1 MGVNLRA
8 CRALACRGSVP
19 HRAEVDALDVVM
31 LGKTFSVGATFMT
44 SGDAATGDI
53 VCQDGVFQL
62 YLDVG
67 VPVFSLEGA
76 GVFSCDRASCKVEP
90 GERASVVAESDG
102 KTVSVFF
109 NGFEVLNAPLSQK
122 QTGSLNG
129 TSSVSSCAD
138 DANDKNAVLSSD
150 LADVQVSWT
159 MGVFAGYLTEVFA
172 DDTALSADA
181 VRTQSYG
188 DNDRVSELS
197 LYCDF
202 TEFMPVD
209 RSAAGKPI
217 RLYGDV
223 GTVDLVRALVP
234 GFGVAS
240 QMPGG
245 SVRSV
250 LASGTF
256 TLAANVYR
264 FWSVPSGDEY
274 LVSLGDPASDNALA
288 LGVHADGT
296 LFACAGLTLLN
307 TGVALGASHWHFVSI
322 SVGAGALTVSVDG
335 KQAGSCEIP
344 SAWTPSSSY
353 SLVFMGALDCY
364 GAPIGSFSGYLD
376 SVSLFNSALSSETLT
391 TFASTPPFLY
401 DSGLCA
407 LWSFSGSAPL
417 ELVDVSP
424 VSLVSGAELSWC
436 ENTVRTEQL
445 PPLQFTLPKA
455 ASTLSA
461 SLVDWQ
467 VKAASEVF
475 FAATKESFGVAP
487 TTCVDSLFMPVG
499 AAKKLIENTLLREAS
514 VKATLAEGR
523 LVTEVITKVIS
534 SPSIKAVLPTLLESF
549 FLNTGLA
556 RAATFLVK
564 LKAMWEGMN
573 ASTLVGAISITAVAV
588 ATCVSVNTWFEK
600 NDPGNPDEDQDD
612 DGISL
617 SLESV
622 GFYPEQA
629 VSTSCRSVRIGCE
642 INKPASLPEWVRN
655 VRSEPV
661 AYVCGSKGDNPV
673 LKAQIKVSKVEKA
686 RTIKVSMRSYGE
698 ERLLGE
704 ASPVEIAV
712 DAPGTYDFELT
723 LSTTEL
729 ADALPAQRDVTLQ
742 WFADSTSLGTTKH
755 EVHVALGLPLAPWG
769 NGADSTTVASVSVL
783 RWVEAIVAKGGTIP
797 EESKLPGWFAGAFV
811 NWLGDSSP
819 FEGSSFGA
827 EPSYSC
833 WSRELS
839 RLHVDIEKLVHA
851 VDGQALSASGAVD
864 SCSASDLMVSLA
876 SLDVCGLGA
885 SLALLAGISGVSV
898 SVLGQLNGYG
908 YFSAQDVM
916 PFRSGTKASD
926 LLVPV
931 HQTLC
936 VGSGDASR
944 YFDPY
949 LIVSSSAGASKVV
962 NLPLVPTSA
971 KYDVVCTRST
981 DSYRDFVCSLG
992 STCMEIT
999 SIALPVF
1006 GELPLQRIIFKNG
1019 EFKRIPKRPPFDAS
1033 VRTALPLVD
1042 ARARCHSISFN
1053 HIEHC
1058 VLTVLRAMV
1067 ENVPQGATVDPSRY
1081 FVALEPLRAAVT
1093 GVLEGV
1099 ALTPDT
1105 IEAVLGNLYDDICSY
1120 DALAYPGDMEE
1131 FTAMCNKLVSLLNSC
1146 LFNLREGSANWNS
1159 AISDLFDPTSWAY
1172 IGVHE
1177 GQAYVVACEKMI
1189 LTDCTPF
1196 SQSEL
1201 AGKIPPPENTGI
1213 YLTCANDA
1221 VRISLLAEL
1230 AANLNED
1237 FPLPRIGIVSGAVPW
1252 ATQFELPDFAVI
1264 AYSSSNEF
1272 PHVSSQIAECEIPI
1286 DTYLLVNDSWE
1297 SLADLLSGN

>member
-1 MGVNLRA
+1 M
-8 CRALACRGSVP
+8 
-19 HRAEVDALDVVM
+19 
-31 LGKTFSVGATFMT
+31 
-44 SGDAATGDI
+44 
-53 VCQDGVFQL
+53 
-62 YLDVG
+62 
-67 VPVFSLEGA
+67 
-76 GVFSCDRASCKVEP
+76 
-90 GERASVVAESDG
+90 
-102 KTVSVFF
+102 
-109 NGFEVLNAPLSQK
+109 SQK

-159 MGVFAGYLTEVFA
+159 MGVFAGYLTEVFT

-322 SVGAGALTVSVDG
+322 SVGAGVLTVSVDG

-344 SAWTPSSSY
+344 SAWTSPSSY

-391 TFASTPPFLY
+391 TFVSAPPFLY

-487 TTCVDSLFMPVG
+487 TTCVDSSFMPVS

-534 SPSIKAVLPTLLESF
+534 SPSIKAVLPALLESF

-556 RAATFLVK
+556 RVATFLVK

-573 ASTLVGAISITAVAV
+573 TSTLVGAISITAVAV
-588 ATCVSVNTWFEK
+588 ATCASVNTWFEK
-600 NDPGNPDEDQDD
+600 NEPGNPDEDQDD

-629 VSTSCRSVRIGCE
+629 VSASCRSVRIGCE
-642 INKPASLPEWVRN
+642 INKPASLPEWVHN

-661 AYVCGSKGDNPV
+661 AYVRGSKGDNPV

-712 DAPGTYDFELT
+712 DAPGIYDFELT
-723 LSTTEL
+723 LSTTDL
-729 ADALPAQRDVTLQ
+729 ADALPAQRDVALQ

-769 NGADSTTVASVSVL
+769 NGIGSTTVASVSVL
-783 RWVEAIVAKGGTIP
+783 RWVEAIVAKGGSIP
-797 EESKLPGWFAGAFV
+797 EESNLSGWFAGAFV
-811 NWLGDSSP
+811 NWLGDSSL
-819 FEGSSFGA
+819 FEGSPFGV

-833 WSRELS
+833 WSRELF
-839 RLHVDIEKLVHA
+839 RLHVDIEKLVCA
-851 VDGQALSASGAVD
+851 VDGQVLSASGMTD
-864 SCSASDLMVSLA
+864 LCGASGSISLA
-876 SLDVCGLGA
+876 SLDACGLGV
-885 SLALLAGISGVSV
+885 SLALLAGILGVSV

-916 PFRSGTKASD
+916 PFRSSAKVSD

-931 HQTLC
+931 HQVLC
-936 VGSGDASR
+936 VGSGDALR

-949 LIVSSSAGASKVV
+949 LVVSDSTGVSEVV
-962 NLPLVPTSA
+962 NLPLVPNNA
-971 KYDVVCTRST
+971 KHDVVCVRST
-981 DSYRDFVCSLG
+981 ESYRDFVCSLG

-999 SIALPVF
+999 SIALPAF
-1006 GELPLQRIIFKNG
+1006 GELPLRRIIFENG
-1019 EFKRIPKRPPFDAS
+1019 EFKHISKRPPFDAN
-1033 VRTALPLVD
+1033 VRATLPLAD
-1042 ARARCHSISFN
+1042 ARARCHSISFSY
-1053 HIEHC
+1053 IEQC
-1058 VLTVLRAMV
+1058 VLAVLRAMV

-1093 GVLEGV
+1093 GVPEGV
-1099 ALTPDT
+1099 APDPGT
-1105 IEAVLGNLYDDICSY
+1105 IEAVLGNLYDEICSY
-1120 DALAYPGDMEE
+1120 DNLVYPGDMEE
-1131 FTAMCNKLVSLLNSC
+1131 FTVMYNKLVSLLNSC

-1172 IGVHE
+1172 IGVDGE
-1177 GQAYVVACEKMI
+1177 GQAYVVAYEKRIM
-1189 LTDCTPF
+1189 TEGGVPF
-1196 SQSEL
+1196 AQSEL
-1201 AGKIPPPENTGI
+1201 AGKIPPPGNTGI
-1213 YLTCANDA
+1213 YLTCADDA

-1230 AANLNED
+1230 AANLDED
-1237 FPLPRIGIVSGAVPW
+1237 FPLPRIGIVPRAVPW
-1252 ATQFELPDFAVI
+1252 ATQFELPDFAAIV
-1264 AYSSSNEF
+1264 YSSSNEF
-1272 PHVSSQIAECEIPI
+1272 PHVSSQIAECEISFHA
-1286 DTYLLVNDSWE
+1286 YLLVNDSWE
-1297 SLADLLSGN
+1297 SLADLL